1 MKPYLKP
8 CRSGMLILSILLAA
22 QSWLHAMDKVRV
34 ESRIDEAVAT
44 FGVDGSGVLVA
55 LLDRGID
62 WKNNDFRNDDGTTR
76 IKYIFDLSDNS
87 GANAPG
93 NHFGIGTIYT
103 EAQINAALQG
113 GADLPTRDAVGHGTT
128 TAGNATGN
136 GRNSTNRKYRGVAPN
151 ASIIVVKMTSD
162 GAPAHDNQPA
172 EAAFGSTSLI
182 MTAIDFAVE
191 KAAEL
196 HMPIVMLPNVGSNSG
211 PTDGTSQLSRKIDA
225 TVGSGKK
232 GLLFVNGPGDEGGGA
247 NHASATIQPGTTIS
261 LQIEKAQTG
270 NLRFDLWY
278 SIDTAGETGLD
289 FTIKTPSGGTY
300 GPYPSVTSEAQR
312 DTRTAAGIF
321 TYNHNGR
328 DVDFF
333 LSTSQKR
340 EVLIDFSGETGIYTL
355 DIKRP
360 DTAANARTF
369 YASLNFANFAQNPKN
384 GFMNYITPGNIWDG
398 ATAFNNICPGD
409 YNIRNAWVDIDG
421 FNRSISGQGTIGDIW
436 AGSSVG
442 PTFDGRLG
450 VDICAPGD
458 SLFTVYAP
466 NSYWAT
472 FRFNEIQDGNGFY
485 GRANAVS
492 AAAPIVTGIIALM
505 LQANPDLDQIQ
516 VRDILRNTARADA
529 FTGTVPNPTWGHGK
543 VDAYE
548 AVHQAMLS
556 KAATRSILLA
566 LSGPNPS
573 IKFPTLK
580 GLTYNIDFKN
590 SLGDLSWSP
599 LVTNIA
605 GDGNDVSQPD
615 QTLGVNRTRFY
626 RVSAR

>member
-8 CRSGMLILSILLAA
+8 CRSGILILSILLVAP
-22 QSWLHAMDKVRV
+22 SWSHAMDKVRV
-34 ESRIDEAVAT
+34 EARIDEAVAT

-162 GAPAHDNQPA
+162 GAPAHGNQPA

-289 FTIKTPSGGTY
+289 FTIKTPSGSTY

-333 LSTSQKR
+333 LSTSHKR
-340 EVLIDFSGETGIYTL
+340 EVLIDFSGETGTYTL

-421 FNRSISGQGTIGDIW
+421 FNRSTSGQGAIGDIW

-450 VDICAPGD
+450 VDVCAPGD

-505 LQANPDLDQIQ
+505 LQVNPDLDQIQ
-516 VRDILRNTARADA
+516 VRDILRETARADA

-556 KAATRSILLA
+556 NAAKSIALE

-573 IKFPTLK
+573 VVFPTSK
-580 GLTYNIDFKN
+580 GLTYKIEYKDAIDAA
-590 SLGDLSWSP
+590 SWSP
-599 LVTNIA
+599 LITNIA
-605 GDGNDVSQPD
+605 GDGSQASHVD
-615 QTLGVNRTRFY
+615 TTLGSNRTRFY
-626 RVSAR
+626 RVSAE